1 MTQRLHYLDSV
12 RALAMYLGIL
22 LHATLTLL
30 PWHGDYEMKEGY
42 SLLLLFIHGFRMP
55 LFMIISGFFTEMII
69 RRYGVSQFI
78 DKRLRRIGLPYIVF
92 VPLIT
97 ILFISTY
104 MIGGFFVDWDSIN
117 ITEEAKEAKL
127 DDEFNHGHLWFMYFL
142 LIFTFLYSGIT
153 YFSKKISFRININYC
168 LIAIMPTVLFFIIFQ
183 PGGIISRPATD
194 LSFFPHWSIL
204 GYYFAFFLFGALFF
218 RLKNNGQNFIEKI
231 SRIQIAFYWI
241 PIVSFIICL
250 IISEN
255 KIYLLG
261 ELFNFIYTWSS
272 ILVIILIFY
281 KFINRFNS
289 KIRYLSDASYYV
301 YIIHVPIIILFQGVT
316 SSLEINHFIKFIL
329 IVVLTTIFSL
339 ITYHY
344 FVRKTFIGVLLN
356 GKRAKE

>member
-22 LHATLTLL
+22 LHASLTLL

-153 YFSKKISFRININYC
+153 YFSKKNKFR
-168 LIAIMPTVLFFIIFQ
+168 
-183 PGGIISRPATD
+183 
-194 LSFFPHWSIL
+194 
-204 GYYFAFFLFGALFF
+204 
-218 RLKNNGQNFIEKI
+218 
-231 SRIQIAFYWI
+231 
-241 PIVSFIICL
+241 
-250 IISEN
+250 N
-255 KIYLLG
+255 KY
-261 ELFNFIYTWSS
+261 
-272 ILVIILIFY
+272 
-281 KFINRFNS
+281 
-289 KIRYLSDASYYV
+289 
-301 YIIHVPIIILFQGVT
+301 
-316 SSLEINHFIKFIL
+316 
-329 IVVLTTIFSL
+329 
-339 ITYHY
+339 
-344 FVRKTFIGVLLN
+344 
-356 GKRAKE
+356 

>member
-12 RALAMYLGIL
+12 RALAMYLGII
-22 LHATLTLL
+22 LHTTLPLH
-30 PWHGDYEMKEGY
+30 PWYGDYEMKEGY

-218 RLKNNGQNFIEKI
+218 KLKNNGQNFIEKI

-301 YIIHVPIIILFQGVT
+301 YIIHVPIIILFQGVV

-344 FVRKTFIGVLLN
+344 FVRKTLIGVLLN
-356 GKRAKE
+356 GKRA

>member
-1 MTQRLHYLDSV
+1 
-12 RALAMYLGIL
+12 
-22 LHATLTLL
+22 
-30 PWHGDYEMKEGY
+30 
-42 SLLLLFIHGFRMP
+42 
-55 LFMIISGFFTEMII
+55 
-69 RRYGVSQFI
+69 
-78 DKRLRRIGLPYIVF
+78 F

-97 ILFISTY
+97 ILFITAY

-117 ITEEAKEAKL
+117 INEEAKEEKL

-168 LIAIMPTVLFFIIFQ
+168 LIAIIPTTLFFIIFQ
-183 PGGIISRPATD
+183 PEDIISRPATD

-231 SRIQIAFYWI
+231 SRIQTAFYWI

-250 IISEN
+250 VISEN

-281 KFINRFNS
+281 KFINSFNS

-301 YIIHVPIIILFQGVT
+301 YIIHVPIIILFQGVV

-344 FVRKTFIGVLLN
+344 FVRKTLIGILLN
-356 GKRAKE
+356 GKRA